1 MKCKSGFQPKSQKLK
16 STIKKMK
23 YPYSLFLLLALVF
36 SCSNPD
42 PLQQEYAEAP
52 SKPRTIITT
61 DGEVDDVDSFIRML
75 LYANEFTI
83 EGLVYSASQWHYKG
97 DGMGT
102 LFTSQMPNTA
112 ERYGERTD
120 LRWPGT
126 TWMQELIGKY
136 GEVYVNLRQHSDGF
150 PSAEYL
156 LDRVKVG
163 NIAFEGE
170 MEKDTEGSNLIKAV
184 LLDDDPSPVY
194 LQVWG
199 GTNTIARALKSIE
212 ETYKETP
219 EWTDIYRKVSAKAII
234 YTVLDQDATYN
245 SYIAPSWPEIKVI
258 YNSDQ
263 FWCFAYPWPT
273 KVPKELQYYLSG
285 EFFRE
290 HIINDR
296 GPLMAAY
303 YSWGDQRQIA
313 NDPEHDHGDP
323 EIMAKF
329 KMKLNDFISEGD
341 SPAYFYLLD
350 VGLRSLE
357 NPSFGGW
364 GGRFVQ
370 SISNPNRW
378 EDGTEVVDY
387 NVYTQQLD
395 PTFPQTRWIKEI
407 QHDFAARASWCVK
420 DYAEANHAPVVSL
433 VHSEN
438 LKGKVGDKI
447 NLLAKA
453 EDPDGDNLSFLWWH
467 YLEAGTFKGQ
477 LVFGDKLAPTTSF
490 VIPDEAKSGDFIHI
504 ILQVEDD
511 GFPSLTRYQR
521 VVVEVE

>member
-1 MKCKSGFQPKSQKLK
+1 MRP
-16 STIKKMK
+16 
-23 YPYSLFLLLALVF
+23 FLLILISILVWTG
-36 SCSNPD
+36 CNPVPPVPETSPNTVD
-42 PLQQEYAEAP
+42 
-52 SKPRTIITT
+52 KPRTIITT

-83 EGLVYSASQWHYKG
+83 EGLVYSSSQWHYKG

-102 LFTSQMPNTA
+102 LFTSKMPNTA

-136 GEVYVNLRQHSDGF
+136 GEVYVNLRQHAEGF
-150 PSAEYL
+150 PTAEYL
-156 LDRVKVG
+156 LERVKVG
-163 NIAFEGE
+163 NIDFEGE
-170 MEKDTEGSNLIKAV
+170 MEKDTEGSDWIKAV
-184 LLDDDPSPVY
+184 LLDDNPSPVY

-212 ETYKETP
+212 DTFKGKS
-219 EWTDIYRKVSAKAII
+219 EWPNIYRKVSEKAII

-245 SYIAPSWPEIKVI
+245 NYIAPNWPEVKVI

-263 FWCFAYPWPT
+263 FWCFAYPWT
-273 KVPKELQYYLSG
+273 QKVPKELQHYLGG

-296 GPLMAAY
+296 GPLLAAY
-303 YSWGDQRQIA
+303 YTWGDQRQID

-323 EIMAKF
+323 EVMAKY

-350 VGLRSLE
+350 VGLRSME
-357 NPSFGGW
+357 NPSYGGW

-370 SISNPNRW
+370 SLSPPNRW
-378 EDGTEVVDY
+378 EDGKEVVDY
-387 NVYTQQLD
+387 NGYTQQLD
-395 PTFPQTRWIKEI
+395 ATFPQTRWIKEI

-420 DYAEANHAPVVSL
+420 DYAAANHAPHVFLTSPL
-433 VHSEN
+433 N
-438 LKGKVGDKI
+438 LKGKVGDT
-447 NLLAKA
+447 LSLEAKA
-453 EDPDGDNLSFLWWH
+453 EDPDGDDLSYLWWQ
-467 YLEAGTFKGQ
+467 YSEAGTFKG
-477 LVFGDKLAPTTSF
+477 LVVFTDKQASKTTF
-490 VIPDEAKSGDFIHI
+490 VIPDEAKPGDKIHL

-511 GFPSLTRYQR
+511 GYPSLTRYQR
-521 VVVEVE
+521 VIVEVE